1 MNQPSSPSP
10 PYAALPLPRILEILE
25 TTRTIAMV
33 GASARPERPSWQ
45 VMSFLIRTGFTV
57 VPVNPVLAGQ
67 TLLDQTVYPDLA
79 AIPGEID
86 MVDVFRPS
94 DACPA
99 IASEAVA
106 IGAGTLWLQEGVI
119 SDEAAGIALAAGL
132 DVIMDRCP
140 KKDIEAHPARWP
152 SV

>member
-1 MNQPSSPSP
+1 MNQPSPPSP
-10 PYAALPLPRILEILE
+10 PYAALPLPRIVEILE
-25 TTRTIAMV
+25 ATRTIAMV

-45 VMSFLIRTGFTV
+45 VMSFLINVGFTV
-57 VPVNPVLAGQ
+57 IPVNPGLAGQ
-67 TLLDQTVYPDLA
+67 TLLDQTVYPELA
-79 AIPGEID
+79 AIPGGVD

-106 IGAGTLWLQEGVI
+106 IGARTLWLQEGVV
-119 SDEAAGIALAAGL
+119 SEEAAEIAAAANL

-140 KKDIEAHPARWP
+140 KKDIEAHPGRWP